1 MMHSASS
8 IAWMAESPTHFLL
21 PPTQLTQDR
30 GSGGW
35 ADTDDSRSKVRAAT
49 VDDGMVLCDYMS
61 KCRLRAMIV
70 CSRFAPASSLE
81 TISTEQDSR
90 GEERMREGEEERGEE
105 GEL

>member
-1 MMHSASS
+1 M
-8 IAWMAESPTHFLL
+8 HFLL

-49 VDDGMVLCDYMS
+49 IDDGMVLCDYMS

-70 CSRFAPASSLE
+70 CSRFAPAPTSNNGE
-81 TISTEQDSR
+81 FKNRIPER
-90 GEERMREGEEERGEE
+90 GEERGEE
-105 GEL
+105 ERMEKRERDGGKGGCMNL